1 MAALEAMEGL
11 ALDLSPYR
19 CIYISFGSK
28 NQTKVK
34 PFYQDFP
41 YFLEAINKYPLC
53 VISID
58 DYPEFT
64 NEERDVPYGIWED
77 KDHPRKRYTHITIPS
92 HSMDETIHITTQLVE
107 LLDKNESESQVFFV
121 NFIKYR
127 SKKAHDAGAETEATQ
142 IESHLGKFKDHYYHW
157 YGFGSFHDFII
168 KNNHFL
174 RVYMI
179 LYLKDKQN
187 PDFLD
192 VLKDD
197 AALGEFKKINSKLLR
212 DNVIDITP
220 TITAD
225 QIALLHPEFTAGKR
239 TRKSRRRRRT
249 KRTKRTKRR

>member
-92 HSMDETIHITTQLVE
+92 HSMDETIHITKQLVE
-107 LLDKNESESQVFFV
+107 LLDNESQVFFV

-127 SKKAHDAGAETEATQ
+127 SKIAHDARPETEAMQ
-142 IESHLGKFKDHYYHW
+142 LVSHLGKYRDNYYEW
-157 YGFGSFHDFII
+157 YGFGLFHDFII
-168 KNNHFL
+168 KNTPSFES
-174 RVYMI
+174 VKQI
-179 LYLKDKQN
+179 LYFKDNPNGTEFLKY
-187 PDFLD
+187 
-192 VLKDD
+192 LKNDGGTQPK
-197 AALGEFKKINSKLLR
+197 AHVMLR
-212 DNVIDITP
+212 SNLIDITP
-220 TITAD
+220 TITPE
-225 QIALLHPEFTAGKR
+225 QIELLHPEFTAGKR
-239 TRKSRRRRRT
+239 TRKSRRR
-249 KRTKRTKRR
+249 TKRTKRR

>member
-1 MAALEAMEGL
+1 MAALEAREGL

-41 YFLEAINKYPLC
+41 YFLVEINKYPLC

-64 NEERDVPYGIWED
+64 NEERVIPFETN
-77 KDHPRKRYTHITIPS
+77 PRKRYTHITIPS
-92 HSMDETIHITTQLVE
+92 HSMGETIHITKQLVE
-107 LLDKNESESQVFFV
+107 LLDNESQVFFV

-127 SKKAHDAGAETEATQ
+127 NTEAHDAGPETEARH
-142 IESHLGKFKDHYYHW
+142 IEDHLGKFKDHYYHW

-168 KNNHFL
+168 KNNKFFE
-174 RVYMI
+174 RVNMI
-179 LYLKDKQN
+179 LYSKYKQN

-197 AALGEFKKINSKLLR
+197 AALGEFKNINSKLLR

-220 TITAD
+220 TITPD
-225 QIALLHPEFTAGKR
+225 QIALLHPEYTGG
-239 TRKSRRRRRT
+239 TRKRRRRRRT
-249 KRTKRTKRR
+249 KRR

>member
-1 MAALEAMEGL
+1 MAALEAREGL

-28 NQTKVK
+28 NQTKEK

-41 YFLEAINKYPLC
+41 YFLVEINKYPLC

-64 NEERDVPYGIWED
+64 NEERVIPFETN
-77 KDHPRKRYTHITIPS
+77 PRKRYTHITIPS
-92 HSMDETIHITTQLVE
+92 HSMGETIHITKQLVE
-107 LLDKNESESQVFFV
+107 LLDNESQVFFV

-127 SKKAHDAGAETEATQ
+127 NAQAHDAKPETEASH
-142 IESHLGKFKDHYYHW
+142 IVSHLGKFKDHYYHW

-168 KNNHFL
+168 KNNDFFE
-174 RVYMI
+174 RVNMI
-179 LYLKDKQN
+179 LYKNDNKKEQ
-187 PDFLD
+187 DFLD

-197 AALGEFKKINSKLLR
+197 AALGKLQINKLLR

-220 TITAD
+220 TITAA
-225 QIALLHPEFTAGKR
+225 QIALLHPEYTGG
-239 TRKSRRRRRT
+239 TRKRRRRT
-249 KRTKRTKRR
+249 KRTKRR